1 MTPDDVI
8 ELFVA
13 GIILVI
19 GAFVVATI
27 SAPSIASILDNII
40 VEVISGLVYVM
51 VVFVIIAMFY
61 QLFKNI

>member
-8 ELFVA
+8 ELFIA

-19 GAFVVATI
+19 GVFVIATI

-61 QLFKNI
+61 QLVKDI